1 MKINIYSWVSRMSYA
16 FQYTTI
22 KMIIFCTCKNLLNNK
37 KKIDKDTKV
46 VVLKGHD
53 KFLMEGNP

>member
-22 KMIIFCTCKNLLNNK
+22 KMIIFYACKNLLNNK
-37 KKIDKDTKV
+37 KNRQGYHSRCVKR
-46 VVLKGHD
+46 
-53 KFLMEGNP
+53 P